1 MFWWIKINF
10 TRRLNLKIFQNIQ
23 SYLRTENIE
32 EYVIIS
38 TQNFH

>member
-32 EYVIIS
+32 EYVKIS